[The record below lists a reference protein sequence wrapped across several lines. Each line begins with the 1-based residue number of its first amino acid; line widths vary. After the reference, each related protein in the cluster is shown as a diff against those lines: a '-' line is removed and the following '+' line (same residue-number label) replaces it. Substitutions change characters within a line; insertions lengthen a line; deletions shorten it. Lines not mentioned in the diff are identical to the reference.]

1 MIEYETLRQ
10 AAGGSY
16 WPLVKEVKAVLEIS
30 WRAPLK
36 TVYGG
41 PLRVV
46 TERPLTGD
54 IVATFDCE
62 NKLCA
67 TQDGLYLIVTY

>member
-10 AAGGSY
+10 AAGSRY
-16 WPLVKEVKAVLEIS
+16 WLLVKEVKDVLEIS
-30 WRAPLK
+30 WRAPLE

-41 PLRVV
+41 PLRIV
-46 TERPLTGD
+46 TERPLTGN
-54 IVATFDCE
+54 IVATFTCE
-62 NKLCA
+62 SRLCV